1 MRLGSPSVRNTAF
14 AGLVLLMAALASP
27 AVSQTVVTPPVTGTV
42 SAAAAA
48 LPSAGALMQQ
58 LLARLPSKPVLITGD
73 LVTTSESSSEK
84 DRLGIS
90 ILLSYPSLAQYTV
103 MDAFGRTLEQLSI
116 SRTDDSVEF
125 AYQSGSPLTNTAA
138 PRLGSRI
145 QNTAISWLDLTLS
158 FVWWPGGRTIGQEEI
173 RGQPCYVVDRHP
185 GPKDDTDYGSVRLW
199 IDTRVSMLLQADG
212 NDRLGDLHRRLSVKS
227 FKKINDEWMI
237 KDLEFSD
244 FQTGARTTLRV
255 KDAKPVPVTP

>member
-1 MRLGSPSVRNTAF
+1 MRLWCPFLRNIAF
-14 AGLVLLMAALASP
+14 AGLVLVVAAAAGP
-27 AVSQTVVTPPVTGTV
+27 AAGPTGIPAPVTGTV

-73 LVTTSESSSEK
+73 LVTTSESSGEK
-84 DRLGIS
+84 ERVGIS

-103 MDAFGRTLEQLSI
+103 TDTFGRTLEQLSI
-116 SRTDDSVEF
+116 SRTDDAVEF
-125 AYQSGSPLTNTAA
+125 AYQSGSPLTNAAA
-138 PRLGSRI
+138 PGLGSRI

-185 GPKDDTDYGSVRLW
+185 GPKDDTSYGSVRLW

-244 FQTGARTTLRV
+244 FQTGTRTTLKV
-255 KDAKPVPVTP
+255 KDAKPVPVSP